1 MNAKELRDL
10 LDGVGDGAQ
19 VLISAQNEF
28 GTWAQGNVIH
38 IAVTS
43 IDGNDKVVALCN
55 CVSDADGNTVFNAP
69 TQFHRVVALSDNDK
83 TLREQLEEG
92 FSKPTTPVAEDDISS
107 TLSDLMEA
115 LMAPWRITK

>member
-1 MNAKELRDL
+1 MNAKELRAL
-10 LDGVGDGAQ
+10 LDWIGDDAQ

-28 GTWAQGNVIH
+28 GAWAQGNVIH

-43 IDGNDKVVALCN
+43 IDNKDKVLTLCN

-69 TQFHRVVALSDNDK
+69 TQFHRVAALTDSDK

-92 FSKPTTPVAEDDISS
+92 FSKPTATVAKEGPALDELLDV
-107 TLSDLMEA
+107 
-115 LMAPWRITK
+115 LMAHWRITK

>member
-1 MNAKELRDL
+1 MNAKELRAL
-10 LDGVGDGAQ
+10 LDGIDDDAQ

-28 GTWAQGNVIH
+28 GAWAQGNLIH
-38 IAVTS
+38 IAVTN

-69 TQFHRVVALSDNDK
+69 TQFTRVIALTDSDK

-92 FSKPTTPVAEDDISS
+92 FSKPTTPVAKEGPALDE
-107 TLSDLMEA
+107 LMEV